1 MKKLNI
7 NVIRVDGETQSR
19 ERIDAAV
26 VADYAEALG
35 EGAEFPPVVVFH
47 DGSDYWMA
55 DGFHRLLAHQRAG
68 RASIDAD
75 IRTGTV
81 DDAILFA
88 LGANDGHGLRRTNAD
103 KRRCVARLLARPA
116 WAKWSESKM
125 AEVCRV
131 SRTLVRAVIEEAH
144 LVEKQD
150 VVRTVER
157 AGKTYQQDTSRI
169 GKSKPA
175 PAATTVAAPRP
186 TPERE
191 PAPVKRAAWDKTPAP
206 TNAPTTADDAFDG
219 FDPIAELEAT
229 QKRLEEAEKRIEA
242 LSTDDTKAELAK
254 QIGIRQGIEARL
266 SLEMKKVSELQREL
280 DSYGKWY
287 AELRKVSGLEKRSE
301 ITRLVREA
309 ANAGSAAV

>member
-150 VVRTVER
+150 AVRTVER

-175 PAATTVAAPRP
+175 ATPKPTQAPKAAK
-186 TPERE
+186 RE
-191 PAPVKRAAWDKTPAP
+191 LPAPVEPA
-206 TNAPTTADDAFDG
+206 TDDQLSEAQHT
-219 FDPIAELEAT
+219 IAELAQENDALRDKLAVESLMT
-229 QKRLEEAEKRIEA
+229 SEEAKTQTAETIRELRALVKTLEA
-242 LSTDDTKAELAK
+242 ERDAL
-254 QIGIRQGIEARL
+254 
-266 SLEMKKVSELQREL
+266 KVSRDTYMRENSELKKQV
-280 DSYGKWY
+280 SYWRKQ
-287 AELRKVSGLEKRSE
+287 AEK
-301 ITRLVREA
+301 A
-309 ANAGSAAV
+309 AKPAKDAA